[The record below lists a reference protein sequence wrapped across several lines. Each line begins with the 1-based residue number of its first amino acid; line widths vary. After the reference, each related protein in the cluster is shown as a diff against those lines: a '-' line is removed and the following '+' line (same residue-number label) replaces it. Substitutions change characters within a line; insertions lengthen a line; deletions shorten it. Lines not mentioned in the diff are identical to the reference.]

1 MTYESPDSLFK
12 LRLTG
17 PLRRRLEEEA
27 AKRGI
32 TLTAE
37 ILRRIDETFS
47 DTTERLHSIEK
58 IVFDGDQG
66 NEALWKHYEI
76 LHEEISR
83 IKKYFH
89 RIEEIVGIQR
99 YNEN

>member
-58 IVFDGDQG
+58 IVFDRE
-66 NEALWKHYEI
+66 NFEI
-76 LHEEISR
+76 PAFTDVAMHQI
-83 IKKYFH
+83 IKSLSEKYSEFKT
-89 RIEEIVGIQR
+89 
-99 YNEN
+99 YL